1 MICDFDIVKTHK
13 CQLCN
18 VNYFSKN
25 KLFKHLRIDCWQQ
38 SINHIFVTNESIINQ
53 STNKQ
58 LIEFSVQVI
67 VDDEQRFREYH
78 YAMIKIKSSINFEM
92 LIDVCL
98 NIDYLMTIA
107 NKKIMQQYFS
117 DSTIKQLSLSISMR
131 NIDNI
136 MHHIFDYVMLTL
148 YLDDQLIDK
157 ITIIDKFQIEIYLID
172 DLKINILI
180 DNDALIVQQ
189 VKLNL
194 T

>member
-1 MICDFDIVKTHK
+1 MICDFDIKAHK
-13 CQLCN
+13 CQLWN

-92 LIDVCL
+92 LIDVYL
-98 NIDYLMTIA
+98 NIDCLMTIVDR
-107 NKKIMQQYFS
+107 KIVQQYFS
-117 DSTIKQLSLSISMR
+117 NSIIKQLSSFISMR

-136 MHHIFDYVMLTL
+136 MYHIFDYVVLTL
-148 YLDDQLIDK
+148 YLDD
-157 ITIIDKFQIEIYLID
+157 
-172 DLKINILI
+172 
-180 DNDALIVQQ
+180 
-189 VKLNL
+189 
-194 T
+194 